1 MSCGVWHHAAAR
13 CSCRSI
19 NSEMP
24 SRSATVSL
32 CWQMAACEASERL
45 KSCVLEP
52 TVPAG
57 TWRTSFLPS
66 PEISWTRSAPV
77 RPLFAKEL
85 REITSG
91 RALWTLLL
99 LACPLI
105 GYSFF
110 QATSLYGEASTAAMQ
125 SPVLGASLSPL
136 DGILVPTF
144 GSFYVTITLLFPFVA
159 IRVLGEEKQSG
170 ALRLL
175 VQLPY
180 HTVTLVGV
188 KLAAVFCAW
197 LLCAIPVLSSVLI
210 WWVAGGHLFP
220 SEALTLF
227 LGHLLYG
234 LLIGVVAL
242 FAASITESSATAAIV
257 TPAFTIGSWVLD
269 FTIAGRPGW
278 LEWFAKLSLT
288 QVIRTFEQGLLS
300 MGLVAG
306 VAIAICG
313 FTALATIWLP
323 PGIAVRQKLT
333 RSAVCI
339 GTAAIAL
346 LLATQIKT
354 SFDVTEDRRN
364 FFAIADA
371 TQLASLAEPLTI
383 TVHLAPEDPRY
394 IDLQRNVLSKLE
406 RAMPDVSIRLAT
418 TRQSFASSV
427 GEESYGEV
435 EYRYGIRS
443 DTSRSTS
450 SREILPL
457 IYGLAGVQ
465 PPAPIASEEFP
476 GYPLAADG
484 RFALLWFL
492 AILPML
498 IVFVWWRSRRLRSNS
513 PTFSKE
519 VVMSGSTKT
528 LLIIAVG
535 IIAVLLP
542 AFAAPIKVDLTNE
555 TAGAEPKGLVPVVG
569 VWRIENDGGKK
580 LLAVDGRQWK
590 EGQSSASIADKAR
603 ALYGE
608 RYAEFL
614 DRVQAY
620 AYYPYVV
627 AKDVEDFKNG
637 EITVRFEGLSG
648 RIDQGAGIL
657 FNLKPNGDYLTIRA
671 NCLENNLVLWKFEK
685 GRRSSVEWVRNTP
698 TATRQWHDLKVRI
711 AGNKVEGYLDGKLYL
726 QHTLPQPVSGKIGLW
741 SKADSYMH
749 FDDFT
754 VVASE

>member
-1 MSCGVWHHAAAR
+1 MR
-13 CSCRSI
+13 
-19 NSEMP
+19 
-24 SRSATVSL
+24 
-32 CWQMAACEASERL
+32 
-45 KSCVLEP
+45 
-52 TVPAG
+52 
-57 TWRTSFLPS
+57 S
-66 PEISWTRSAPV
+66 PEISLARGAPV
-77 RPLFAKEL
+77 WPLFAKEL
-85 REITSG
+85 REIVGG
-91 RALWTLLL
+91 RAVWTLLL
-99 LACPLI
+99 LACPLV

-110 QATSLYGEASTAAMQ
+110 QATSLYAEASAAAAN
-125 SPVLGASLSPL
+125 SPVLATSLSPL

-144 GSFYVTITLLFPFVA
+144 GSFYVAVTLLFPFVA

-180 HTVTLVGV
+180 RTVTLVSV
-188 KLAAVFCAW
+188 KLAAVLVAW

-210 WWVAGGHLFP
+210 WWMMGGHL
-220 SEALTLF
+220 SAAEIATLF

-234 LLIGVVAL
+234 LLIGAVAL

-257 TPAFTIGSWVLD
+257 TLAFTIGSWVLD

-278 LEWFAKLSLT
+278 LEWLARLSLT

-300 MGLVAG
+300 VSLIAG
-306 VAIAICG
+306 VAVAVCA
-313 FTALATIWLP
+313 FAALATVWLP
-323 PGIAVRQKLT
+323 PGIAVRQKLM
-333 RSAVCI
+333 RSTLCVS
-339 GTAAIAL
+339 TAAVAIL
-346 LLATQIKT
+346 VVTQIKAST
-354 SFDVTEDRRN
+354 DDTEDRRN
-364 FFAIADA
+364 SFALADA
-371 TQLASLAEPLTI
+371 NQLASLAEPLAI

-394 IDLQRNVLSKLE
+394 IDLQRNVLAKLE
-406 RAMPDVSIRLAT
+406 RVMPRVSIRLVTA
-418 TRQSFASSV
+418 RQSFASSA
-427 GEESYGEV
+427 GDEAYGEI
-435 EYRYGIRS
+435 EYRYGARS

-450 SREILPL
+450 PHEILPL
-457 IYGLAGVQ
+457 IYGLAGVP
-465 PPAPIASEEFP
+465 PPAPIPSAEFP
-476 GYPLAADG
+476 GYPLVTDG
-484 RFALLWFL
+484 AFALVWFL
-492 AILPML
+492 AILPVVIIL
-498 IVFVWWRSRRLRSNS
+498 AWWRSRRLPSNNQLVL
-513 PTFSKE
+513 KE
-519 VVMSGSTKT
+519 VVMNSNTKT
-528 LLIIAVG
+528 LLIIAVSVV
-535 IIAVLLP
+535 AVLLP
-542 AFAAPIKVDLTNE
+542 AFAAPIKVDLANE

-590 EGQSSASIADKAR
+590 EGQSSAGIADKAR

-637 EITVRFEGLSG
+637 EIAVRFECLSG

-671 NCLENNLVLWKFEK
+671 NCLENNLVLWKFER

-711 AGNKVEGYLDGKLYL
+711 ASNKVEGYLDGKPYL
-726 QHTLPQPVSGKIGLW
+726 QHTLPAPVSGKIGLW

-754 VVASE
+754 VAASE

>member
-1 MSCGVWHHAAAR
+1 LLSPKTLAR
-13 CSCRSI
+13 
-19 NSEMP
+19 
-24 SRSATVSL
+24 
-32 CWQMAACEASERL
+32 
-45 KSCVLEP
+45 
-52 TVPAG
+52 G
-57 TWRTSFLPS
+57 
-66 PEISWTRSAPV
+66 APV
-77 RPLFAKEL
+77 WPLFAKEL
-85 REITSG
+85 REITGG

-99 LACPLI
+99 FACPLV

-110 QATSLYGEASTAAMQ
+110 QAMSLYGEASAAAAN
-125 SPVLGASLSPL
+125 SPVLASSLSPL

-144 GSFYVTITLLFPFVA
+144 GSFYVAVTLLFPFVA

-180 HTVTLVGV
+180 RTATLVGI

-197 LLCAIPVLSSVLI
+197 LVCAIPVLSSVSA
-210 WWVAGGHLFP
+210 WWMVGGHLSP
-220 SEALTLF
+220 AESLTLF
-227 LGHLLYG
+227 SGHLLYG
-234 LLIGVVAL
+234 LLIGAVAL

-257 TPAFTIGSWVLD
+257 TLAFTIGSWVLD

-278 LEWFAKLSLT
+278 LEWFAHLSLT

-300 MGLVAG
+300 IGLIAG
-306 VAIAICG
+306 VAVAICG
-313 FTALATIWLP
+313 FAALAAIWLP
-323 PGIAVRQKLT
+323 PGVAIREKLM
-333 RSAVCI
+333 RSAVCV
-339 GTAAIAL
+339 GAAAVAL
-346 LLATQIKT
+346 LLVSQFKT
-354 SFDVTEDRRN
+354 SIDVTEDRRN
-364 FFAIADA
+364 SFALAD
-371 TQLASLAEPLTI
+371 TKQLARLAEPLTI
-383 TVHLAPEDPRY
+383 AVHLAAEDPRY
-394 IDLQRNVLSKLE
+394 IDLQRNVLAKLE
-406 RAMPDVSIRLAT
+406 RTMPHVFIRLAT
-418 TRQSFASSV
+418 ARQTFASSA
-427 GEESYGEV
+427 GDEAYGEI
-435 EYRYGIRS
+435 EYRYGTRQ

-450 SREILPL
+450 PREILPL
-457 IYGLAGVQ
+457 IYGLASVS
-465 PPAPIASEEFP
+465 PPVPIPSAEFP
-476 GYPLAADG
+476 GYPLVTDG
-484 RFALLWFL
+484 AFSVLWFL
-492 AILPML
+492 AVLPIL
-498 IVFVWWRSRRLRSNS
+498 IVLAWWRSRRLPSNNQM
-513 PTFSKE
+513 FLKE
-519 VVMSGSTKT
+519 VVMNSSTKT
-528 LLIIAVG
+528 LLIIAVSV
-535 IIAVLLP
+535 IAVLLP

-555 TAGAEPKGLVPVVG
+555 TAGAEPNGLVPVVG

-590 EGQSSASIADKAR
+590 QGQSSAGIADKAR
-603 ALYGE
+603 ALYGD

-637 EITVRFEGLSG
+637 EISVRFEGLSG

-726 QHTLPQPVSGKIGLW
+726 QHTLPEPVSGKIGLW

-749 FDDFT
+749 FDEFAAM
-754 VVASE
+754 ASE